1 MTEVKQEAGSA
12 APVKDEAVKAEA
24 GAAEANAPTEDVKVD
39 ERVFRQIEFY
49 FSDSNLPKDKF
60 LLKETKSNE
69 EGWVSLQLISTFK
82 KMRDYGATVE
92 GLAAAA
98 RTSEFLAVDDEGK
111 RVRRTTDL
119 PDSDVTLERSISAKT
134 FPLEATIEE
143 VQAFFEPHGKILS
156 VRLFKTGG
164 DKKEN
169 KAATF
174 NGTVFV
180 EFSSKEEAEAV
191 VTKELE
197 YKGEKLTMT
206 AKTAFLE
213 TLKGQRKGGD
223 DKKKGKDHKGKDQ
236 KAGGKRKREDED
248 GGDDGEKKAKGNDGE
263 AVEEKKEYISYPKGV
278 FVKLAGVGSEAT
290 MPNIKDH
297 YTKYGNVKF
306 VEFKD
311 GETDACIRFE
321 TPEEA
326 TEAVKCEQGA
336 ETDLGGAVPAV
347 SLLTGEEED
356 AKLEDIKQR
365 QVRSSPARA
374 PCAAVR
380 TRGARCC
387 ALLLQDGPAAPSD
400 ARNLM
405 IGRV

>member
-1 MTEVKQEAGSA
+1 M
-12 APVKDEAVKAEA
+12 KAEA
-24 GAAEANAPTEDVKVD
+24 GAAEANAPTEDVNVD

-169 KAATF
+169 KAATL

-191 VTKELE
+191 VTKEL
-197 YKGEKLTMT
+197 
-206 AKTAFLE
+206 
-213 TLKGQRKGGD
+213 
-223 DKKKGKDHKGKDQ
+223 
-236 KAGGKRKREDED
+236 
-248 GGDDGEKKAKGNDGE
+248 
-263 AVEEKKEYISYPKGV
+263 
-278 FVKLAGVGSEAT
+278 
-290 MPNIKDH
+290 
-297 YTKYGNVKF
+297 
-306 VEFKD
+306 
-311 GETDACIRFE
+311 
-321 TPEEA
+321 
-326 TEAVKCEQGA
+326 
-336 ETDLGGAVPAV
+336 
-347 SLLTGEEED
+347 
-356 AKLEDIKQR
+356 
-365 QVRSSPARA
+365 
-374 PCAAVR
+374 
-380 TRGARCC
+380 
-387 ALLLQDGPAAPSD
+387 
-400 ARNLM
+400 
-405 IGRV
+405 